1 MLSAEYVPS
10 LRNSLLTDPAE
21 FGACIAGDDDQALA
35 NKVLLAFDTAT
46 TYQVI
51 AGSL

>member
-1 MLSAEYVPS
+1 MRKFSHLVCVGCRCSQKL
-10 LRNSLLTDPAE
+10 LRNFLLL
-21 FGACIAGDDDQALA
+21 AGGGDQTLV

-51 AGSL
+51 ADNL